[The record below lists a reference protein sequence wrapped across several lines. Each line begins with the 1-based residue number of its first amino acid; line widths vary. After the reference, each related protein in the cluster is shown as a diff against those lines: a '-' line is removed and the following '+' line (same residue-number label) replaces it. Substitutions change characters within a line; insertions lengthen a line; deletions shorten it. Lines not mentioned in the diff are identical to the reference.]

1 MVLNID
7 LRTFIHVFVCACSIY
22 HLHLPYIHIWYTI
35 DCFMLKPSP
44 PPTHTHTHTQMIHEG
59 PISGLKLGKEDIEMA
74 RKETE
79 CGVSFSTDPGYM
91 EGDRVVCFNKEKRPT
106 TLNWNLGF

>member
-1 MVLNID
+1 
-7 LRTFIHVFVCACSIY
+7 
-22 HLHLPYIHIWYTI
+22 
-35 DCFMLKPSP
+35 MLTP
-44 PPTHTHTHTQMIHEG
+44 PPPPHTHTQMIHEG

>member
-1 MVLNID
+1 MSLFVLAQYIIYIFHKYIHMV
-7 LRTFIHVFVCACSIY
+7 Y
-22 HLHLPYIHIWYTI
+22 HLLFYAN
-35 DCFMLKPSP
+35 P
-44 PPTHTHTHTQMIHEG
+44 PPPPHTHTHTQMIHEG

-106 TLNWNLGF
+106 ILNWNLGF

>member
-1 MVLNID
+1 MVLNIN

-44 PPTHTHTHTQMIHEG
+44 PPPHTHTQMIHEG

-106 TLNWNLGF
+106 ILNWNLGF